1 MNPVCFIF
9 NNTLS
14 LLSLVSQN
22 GAFFYKCYIQF
33 FKRIISQNES
43 YKKSVHNNFS
53 KKAKKIKKLSQK
65 ESETFCSHN
74 LNQFYLYFFLIY
86 SPAFVWL
93 N

>member
-43 YKKSVHNNFS
+43 YKK
-53 KKAKKIKKLSQK
+53 KRAQ
-65 ESETFCSHN
+65 
-74 LNQFYLYFFLIY
+74 
-86 SPAFVWL
+86 
-93 N
+93 